1 MAETAHGQTD
11 GAPIRVAVVDD
22 QRLFVDGLVRI
33 LNAQLGMEVVG
44 KAHDGEKAVKLCL
57 EHEPDV
63 VLMDISMP
71 EMDGVAAT
79 RKLRDLLPSTSIVIL
94 TVHSDDSNVFR
105 GIKAGALGYLL
116 KDCTPEDLTHAIRTV
131 HSGHTIM
138 APDIAQKMLATFED
152 DQHGNPMLA
161 PRLTERELEVIKS
174 LALGKSN
181 KEIAQ
186 ELDIAEKTV
195 RNHASNIYRKLH
207 IFDRTQAVIYAIR
220 KGLVD
225 INDLD
230 G

>member
-1 MAETAHGQTD
+1 MEQGQTD
-11 GAPIRVAVVDD
+11 GGPIRVAVVDD

-33 LNAQLGMEVVG
+33 LNAQPGMEVVG
-44 KAHDGEKAVKLCL
+44 KAHDGEEAVRLCL

-71 EMDGVAAT
+71 GMDGVAAT

-131 HSGHTIM
+131 QSGQTIM

-152 DQHGNPMLA
+152 DRHGNPTLA

-181 KEIAQ
+181 KEIAR

-225 INDLD
+225 LDDLD